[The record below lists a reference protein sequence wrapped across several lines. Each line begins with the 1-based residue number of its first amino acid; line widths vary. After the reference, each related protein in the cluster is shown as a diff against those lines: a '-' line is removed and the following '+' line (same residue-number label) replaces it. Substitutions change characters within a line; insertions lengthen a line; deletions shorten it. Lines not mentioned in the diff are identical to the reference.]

1 VHELSLAE
9 AIVAIARDHAGA
21 RRVVGV
27 DVRVGHLRQV
37 VPDALAFA
45 FELVASGTSL
55 DGAELRVEHVAA
67 RLACAGCDAV
77 TEATG
82 FPLRCA
88 SCGSADVDVVAGD
101 ELYVESIEVE
111 DEPVAVGGR

>member
-9 AIVAIARDHAGA
+9 AIVAIASDHAGS
-21 RRVVGV
+21 RRVTGV
-27 DVRVGHLRQV
+27 DVRIGHLRQV

-45 FELVASGTSL
+45 FQLVASGTSL
-55 DGAELRVEHVAA
+55 EGAELHLEHVAA

-77 TEATG
+77 TEATA
-82 FPLRCA
+82 FPLQCGR
-88 SCGSADVDVVAGD
+88 CGSADVAVTAGD